1 MLALG
6 LASPQEVAEAF
17 GAFVGGSVPQ
27 PPSPREQTKRR
38 TPKPATAESGPPGC
52 HGGLDVLACQPVK
65 EPSTSRPAPPP
76 VFNAT
81 VDSIFFADTAQLNGA
96 SRIGYAMFNDEISAR
111 AEMLRNEE
119 TVVCAY
125 EITSVVPS
133 LSLDINIL

>member
-1 MLALG
+1 M
-6 LASPQEVAEAF
+6 
-17 GAFVGGSVPQ
+17 
-27 PPSPREQTKRR
+27 
-38 TPKPATAESGPPGC
+38 
-52 HGGLDVLACQPVK
+52 
-65 EPSTSRPAPPP
+65 TSRRAAIRCRGFRRPSLRLLPGAWWLWDGATDESPKS
-76 VFNAT
+76 FCDLLRRGETQRKQT
-81 VDSIFFADTAQLNGA
+81 VDSILFADTAQLNGA

>member
-1 MLALG
+1 
-6 LASPQEVAEAF
+6 
-17 GAFVGGSVPQ
+17 
-27 PPSPREQTKRR
+27 
-38 TPKPATAESGPPGC
+38 
-52 HGGLDVLACQPVK
+52 
-65 EPSTSRPAPPP
+65 
-76 VFNAT
+76 